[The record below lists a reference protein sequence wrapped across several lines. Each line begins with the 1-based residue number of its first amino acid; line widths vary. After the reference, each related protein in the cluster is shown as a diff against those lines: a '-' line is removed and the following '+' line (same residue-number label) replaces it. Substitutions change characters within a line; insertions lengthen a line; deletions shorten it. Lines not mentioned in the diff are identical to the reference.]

1 MASTNLIAAINNNQE
16 DIFEKIIIFCKFR
29 SFWAILK
36 RFENV
41 QMMKSYVW
49 WRVMESHQRKVGAL
63 VPVKKLAH
71 FDCLK

>member
-1 MASTNLIAAINNNQE
+1 MALTRLIAAINNNQD

-49 WRVMESHQRKVGAL
+49 GRIMGSHQR
-63 VPVKKLAH
+63 
-71 FDCLK
+71 